1 MKGTSLKYLTHE
13 GFRNVWVNRLMSLAS
28 VTVLMACLIIMG
40 AGIMI
45 YFNINNVVD
54 KVQSQN
60 VVMVYVADDAS
71 EDETTQIG
79 TSLKG
84 ISNVESCEFV
94 PKEVAFQ
101 EQIQSMGGDAALF
114 EGFDEIPLPDAYK
127 VTVKDLSQFE
137 NTVSQIKQINKVDSV
152 RENSDLAS
160 KLLSLR
166 HAVSIVSVGL
176 VIMLFLVA
184 LFIISNTIRITMF
197 SRKLEISIM
206 KAVGATNWFI
216 RWPFMIEGMILG
228 TISGIVSLGVLWGLY
243 AVAEKV
249 FAQTLSLIG
258 FSLVPFSGYWWQI
271 LLVFVAIG
279 LFTGGFGSLVSMAKY
294 LKEQGAWSLMT
305 KTVSKEL

>member
-258 FSLVPFSGYWWQI
+258 FSLVPFSGYWSQI

-294 LKEQGAWSLMT
+294 LKEQGSV
-305 KTVSKEL
+305 VSDD

>member
-137 NTVSQIKQINKVDSV
+137 NTVSQIKQINKVYSV

-258 FSLVPFSGYWWQI
+258 FSLVPFSEYWWQI

-294 LKEQGAWSLMT
+294 LKEQGSV
-305 KTVSKEL
+305 VSDD

>member
-71 EDETTQIG
+71 EDEATQIG

-84 ISNVESCEFV
+84 ISNIESCEFV

-258 FSLVPFSGYWWQI
+258 FSLVPFSEYWWQI

-294 LKEQGAWSLMT
+294 LKEQGSV
-305 KTVSKEL
+305 VSDD

>member
-79 TSLKG
+79 TSLEG

-176 VIMLFLVA
+176 VVMLFLVA

-228 TISGIVSLGVLWGLY
+228 TISGVVSLGVLWGLY

-258 FSLVPFSGYWWQI
+258 FSLVPFSEYWWQI

-294 LKEQGAWSLMT
+294 LKEQGSV
-305 KTVSKEL
+305 VSDD

>member
-127 VTVKDLSQFE
+127 VTVEDLSQFE

-176 VIMLFLVA
+176 VVMLFLVA

-258 FSLVPFSGYWWQI
+258 FSLVPFSAYWWQI

-294 LKEQGAWSLMT
+294 LKEQGSV
-305 KTVSKEL
+305 VSDV

>member
-137 NTVSQIKQINKVDSV
+137 STVSQIKQINKVDSV

-176 VIMLFLVA
+176 VVMLFLVA

-258 FSLVPFSGYWWQI
+258 FSLVPFSAYWWQI

-294 LKEQGAWSLMT
+294 LKEQGSV
-305 KTVSKEL
+305 VSDD

>member
-176 VIMLFLVA
+176 VVMLFLVA

-216 RWPFMIEGMILG
+216 RWPFMIEGMMLG

-258 FSLVPFSGYWWQI
+258 FSLVPFSEYWWQI

-294 LKEQGAWSLMT
+294 LKEQGSV
-305 KTVSKEL
+305 VSDD

>member
-114 EGFDEIPLPDAYK
+114 EGFDELPLPDAYK

-137 NTVSQIKQINKVDSV
+137 TTVSQIKQINKVDSV

-176 VIMLFLVA
+176 VVMLFLVA

-294 LKEQGAWSLMT
+294 LKEQGSV
-305 KTVSKEL
+305 VSDD

>member
-127 VTVKDLSQFE
+127 VTVKDLSQLE

-258 FSLVPFSGYWWQI
+258 FSLVPFSEYWWQI

-294 LKEQGAWSLMT
+294 LKEQGSV
-305 KTVSKEL
+305 VSDD

>member
-216 RWPFMIEGMILG
+216 RWPFMIEDMILG

-294 LKEQGAWSLMT
+294 LKEQGSV
-305 KTVSKEL
+305 VSDD

>member
-137 NTVSQIKQINKVDSV
+137 TTVSQIKQINKVDSV

-249 FAQTLSLIG
+249 FAQTFSLIG

-294 LKEQGAWSLMT
+294 LKEQGSV
-305 KTVSKEL
+305 VSDD

>member
-45 YFNINNVVD
+45 FFNINTLLD
-54 KVQSQN
+54 SVQSQN
-60 VVMVYVADDAS
+60 VVMVYVADDAT
-71 EDETTQIG
+71 EDETAQIG
-79 TSLKG
+79 TSLNNIG
-84 ISNVESCEFV
+84 NIESCEFV
-94 PKEVAFQ
+94 PKEEAFQ
-101 EQIQSMGGDAALF
+101 KQIESMGGDSALF
-114 EGFDEIPLPDAYK
+114 EGFDESPLPDAYK

-137 NTVSQIKQINKVDSV
+137 NTVSQIKQIDKVDSV

-160 KLLSLR
+160 KLMSLR
-166 HAVSIVSVGL
+166 HAVSIVSIGL
-176 VIMLFLVA
+176 VVMLFLVA
-184 LFIISNTIRITMF
+184 VFIIANTIRITMF

-243 AVAEKV
+243 ALAEKA
-249 FAQTLSLIG
+249 FSQTLSLLG
-258 FSLVPFSGYWWQI
+258 FKLVPFTEYWWQI

-279 LFTGGFGSLVSMAKY
+279 LFTGGFGSLVSMGKY
-294 LKEQGAWSLMT
+294 LKEQGSV
-305 KTVSKEL
+305 VSDD

>member
-1 MKGTSLKYLTHE
+1 
-13 GFRNVWVNRLMSLAS
+13 MSLAS

-127 VTVKDLSQFE
+127 VTVKDLSQCE

-258 FSLVPFSGYWWQI
+258 FSLVPFSEYWWQI

-294 LKEQGAWSLMT
+294 LKEQGSV
-305 KTVSKEL
+305 VSDD

>member
-258 FSLVPFSGYWWQI
+258 FSLVPFSEYWWLI

-294 LKEQGAWSLMT
+294 LKEQGSV
-305 KTVSKEL
+305 VSDD

>member
-137 NTVSQIKQINKVDSV
+137 TTVSQIKQINKVDSV

-176 VIMLFLVA
+176 VVMLFLVA

-279 LFTGGFGSLVSMAKY
+279 LFTGGF
-294 LKEQGAWSLMT
+294 
-305 KTVSKEL
+305 

>member
-127 VTVKDLSQFE
+127 VTVEDLSQFE

-176 VIMLFLVA
+176 VVMLFLVA

-258 FSLVPFSGYWWQI
+258 FSLVLFSAYWWQI

-294 LKEQGAWSLMT
+294 LKEQGSV
-305 KTVSKEL
+305 VSDD

>member
-60 VVMVYVADDAS
+60 VVMVYVADDAT
-71 EDETTQIG
+71 ENETTQIG

-176 VIMLFLVA
+176 VVMLFLVA

-294 LKEQGAWSLMT
+294 LKEQGSV
-305 KTVSKEL
+305 VSDD

>member
-79 TSLKG
+79 TSLEG

-294 LKEQGAWSLMT
+294 LKEQGSV
-305 KTVSKEL
+305 VSDD

>member
-45 YFNINNVVD
+45 FFNINTLLD
-54 KVQSQN
+54 SVQSQN
-60 VVMVYVADDAS
+60 VVMVYVADDAT
-71 EDETTQIG
+71 EDETAQIG
-79 TSLKG
+79 SSLNNIG
-84 ISNVESCEFV
+84 NIESCEFV
-94 PKEVAFQ
+94 PKEEAFQ
-101 EQIQSMGGDAALF
+101 KQIESMGGDSALF
-114 EGFDEIPLPDAYK
+114 EGFDESPLPDAYK

-137 NTVSQIKQINKVDSV
+137 NTVSQIKQIDKVDSV

-166 HAVSIVSVGL
+166 HAVSIVSIGL
-176 VIMLFLVA
+176 VVMLFLVA
-184 LFIISNTIRITMF
+184 VFIIANTIRITMF

-228 TISGIVSLGVLWGLY
+228 TISGVVSLGVLWGLY
-243 AVAEKV
+243 ALAEKA
-249 FAQTLSLIG
+249 FSQTLSLLG
-258 FSLVPFSGYWWQI
+258 FKLVPFTEYWWQI

-279 LFTGGFGSLVSMAKY
+279 LFTGGFGSLVSMGKY
-294 LKEQGAWSLMT
+294 LKEQGSV
-305 KTVSKEL
+305 VSDD

>member
-79 TSLKG
+79 NSLKG

-258 FSLVPFSGYWWQI
+258 FSLVPFSEYWWQI

-294 LKEQGAWSLMT
+294 LKEQGSV
-305 KTVSKEL
+305 VSDD

>member
-114 EGFDEIPLPDAYK
+114 EGFDEIPLPNAYK

-137 NTVSQIKQINKVDSV
+137 TTVSQIKQINKVDSV

-176 VIMLFLVA
+176 VVMLFLVA

-258 FSLVPFSGYWWQI
+258 FSLVPFSEYWWQI

-294 LKEQGAWSLMT
+294 LKEQGSV
-305 KTVSKEL
+305 VSDD

>member
-258 FSLVPFSGYWWQI
+258 FSLVPFSEYWWQI

-279 LFTGGFGSLVSMAKY
+279 LFTGGFGTLVSMAKY
-294 LKEQGAWSLMT
+294 LKEQGSV
-305 KTVSKEL
+305 VSDD

>member
-84 ISNVESCEFV
+84 ISNVESEFV

-294 LKEQGAWSLMT
+294 LKEQGSV
-305 KTVSKEL
+305 VSDD

>member
-79 TSLKG
+79 ISLKG

-258 FSLVPFSGYWWQI
+258 FSLVPFSEYWWQI

-294 LKEQGAWSLMT
+294 LKEQGSV
-305 KTVSKEL
+305 VSDD

>member
-176 VIMLFLVA
+176 VVMLFLVA

-258 FSLVPFSGYWWQI
+258 FSLVPFSGYWWQM

-294 LKEQGAWSLMT
+294 LKEQGSV
-305 KTVSKEL
+305 VSDD

>member
-60 VVMVYVADDAS
+60 EVMVYVADDAS

-294 LKEQGAWSLMT
+294 LKEQGSV
-305 KTVSKEL
+305 VSDD

>member
-258 FSLVPFSGYWWQI
+258 FSLVPFSEYWWQI

-294 LKEQGAWSLMT
+294 LREQGSV
-305 KTVSKEL
+305 VSDD

>member
-228 TISGIVSLGVLWGLY
+228 MISGIVSLGVLWGLY

-258 FSLVPFSGYWWQI
+258 FSLVPFSEYWWQI

-294 LKEQGAWSLMT
+294 LKEQGSV
-305 KTVSKEL
+305 VSDD

>member
-101 EQIQSMGGDAALF
+101 EQIQSMGGDAAMF

-176 VIMLFLVA
+176 VVMLFLVA

-294 LKEQGAWSLMT
+294 LKEQGSV
-305 KTVSKEL
+305 VSDD

>member
-71 EDETTQIG
+71 EDEATQIG

-176 VIMLFLVA
+176 VVMLFLVA

-249 FAQTLSLIG
+249 IAQTLSLIG
-258 FSLVPFSGYWWQI
+258 FSLVPFSEYWWQI

-294 LKEQGAWSLMT
+294 LKEQRSV
-305 KTVSKEL
+305 VSDD

>member
-114 EGFDEIPLPDAYK
+114 EGFDEIPLPDGYK

-258 FSLVPFSGYWWQI
+258 FSLVPFSEYWWQI

-294 LKEQGAWSLMT
+294 LKEQGSV
-305 KTVSKEL
+305 VSDD

>member
-45 YFNINNVVD
+45 FFNINTLLD
-54 KVQSQN
+54 SVQSQN

-71 EDETTQIG
+71 EDETAQIG
-79 TSLKG
+79 TSLNNIG
-84 ISNVESCEFV
+84 NIESCEFV
-94 PKEVAFQ
+94 PKEEAFQ
-101 EQIQSMGGDAALF
+101 KQIESMGGDSALF
-114 EGFDEIPLPDAYK
+114 EGFDESPLPDAYK

-137 NTVSQIKQINKVDSV
+137 NTVSQIKQIDKVDSV

-160 KLLSLR
+160 KLMSLR
-166 HAVSIVSVGL
+166 HAVSIVSIGL
-176 VIMLFLVA
+176 VVMLFLVA
-184 LFIISNTIRITMF
+184 VFIIANTIRITMF

-243 AVAEKV
+243 ALAEKA
-249 FAQTLSLIG
+249 FSQTLSLLG
-258 FSLVPFSGYWWQI
+258 FKLVPFTEYWWQI

-279 LFTGGFGSLVSMAKY
+279 LFTGGFGSLVSMGKY
-294 LKEQGAWSLMT
+294 LKEQGSV
-305 KTVSKEL
+305 VSDD

>member
-176 VIMLFLVA
+176 VVMLFLVA

-228 TISGIVSLGVLWGLY
+228 PISGIVSLGVLWGLY

-294 LKEQGAWSLMT
+294 LKEQGSV
-305 KTVSKEL
+305 VSDD

>member
-60 VVMVYVADDAS
+60 VAMVYVADDAS

-294 LKEQGAWSLMT
+294 LKEQGSV
-305 KTVSKEL
+305 VSDD

>member
-176 VIMLFLVA
+176 VVMLFLVA

-228 TISGIVSLGVLWGLY
+228 TISGIVSLGVLWVLY

-258 FSLVPFSGYWWQI
+258 FSLVPFSAYWWQI

-294 LKEQGAWSLMT
+294 LKEQGSV
-305 KTVSKEL
+305 VSDD

>member
-152 RENSDLAS
+152 QENSDLAS

-258 FSLVPFSGYWWQI
+258 FSLVPFSEYWWQI

-294 LKEQGAWSLMT
+294 LKEQGSV
-305 KTVSKEL
+305 VSDD